1 MLKYRRVSVEMFHL
15 LPKKMADSR
24 PDPLM
29 GTRGIA
35 SVAVLGFAGSLFVVP
50 SSETRRV
57 ISDRRQ
63 HRNLCGVQL
72 AALDV
77 KPTSERVL

>member
-1 MLKYRRVSVEMFHL
+1 MEMFHL

-24 PDPLM
+24 PDLLM

-35 SVAVLGFAGSLFVVP
+35 SVAALGFAGSLFGVP

-77 KPTSERVL
+77 WPTSERVL